1 MEIQAS
7 PSVRAY
13 AAEKNVTLG
22 DVATSF
28 KRSVLCKEDID
39 RFCATPNTNLGT
51 GVASAVANTAE
62 YWSIYHAQFVPISV

>member
-7 PSVRAY
+7 PSVLAY

-28 KRSVLCKEDID
+28 KRSVLGKEDID
-39 RFCATPNTNLGT
+39 RF
-51 GVASAVANTAE
+51 
-62 YWSIYHAQFVPISV
+62 